1 MKIYLFLL
9 IAATLLYA
17 ASASSPPSITAAY
30 INSTNPSTNSTNQNL
45 TAHPSGASD
54 ADNDNI
60 TYAYRWY
67 NSTGI
72 IAQSVHIEEGL
83 VLYMPFDYDARD
95 YALGNDGTVSGATLN
110 KTDFKVGSG
119 SFTVNGINQNIQI
132 TDNIALDNTILSVIC
147 MFRSEE

>member
-54 ADNDNI
+54 ADNDNV

-67 NSTGI
+67 NTTGV
-72 IAQSVHIEEGL
+72 IAQSVHLEDGL

-95 YALGNDGTVSGATLN
+95 YALGNDGIVTGAILN
-110 KTDFKVGSG
+110 KISDGFKIGTGAYSFDGVNDNVDLGSG
-119 SFTVNGINQNIQI
+119 
-132 TDNIALDNTILSVIC
+132 
-147 MFRSEE
+147 